1 MKICQ
6 HYIENMLV
14 NKITS
19 YSVGFYPFFFTFLK
33 SQCRTLFIIMFPK
46 CKFQTSHNSVQY
58 QTFGK
63 PMFEPGQSSTIPTP
77 SWTSLL
83 ILEKKSKRI
92 MFFFQIRYYI
102 HIYMIQWPEFY
113 PLSQTHNL
121 DMPELVIIWFSYSY
135 KDVPQSFLSF
145 I

>member
-19 YSVGFYPFFFTFLK
+19 YWLCGLLSIFFTFLK
-33 SQCRTLFIIMFPK
+33 NQCRNLFIIMFPK
-46 CKFQTSHNSVQY
+46 CKLQTSHNSVQY

-63 PMFEPGQSSTIPTP
+63 PMLEPVQSSAIPTP

-83 ILEKKSKRI
+83 ILEKKTKWI
-92 MFFFQIRYYI
+92 MFFFQIWYYI
-102 HIYMIQWPEFY
+102 HIYRIQWPESY

-121 DMPELVIIWFSYSY
+121 DIPELVIIWFSY
-135 KDVPQSFLSF
+135 KDVPQSLYSF